1 MMIFMVK
8 HCCQIRSPGTDL
20 FWCFS
25 VAKPRP
31 NFIKFYM
38 MKVDILGFNLIG
50 NISYLDQYI
59 GSYDFLKFDPDSG
72 MNSVEDWL

>member
-1 MMIFMVK
+1 MLPDSFSWNRLV
-8 HCCQIRSPGTDL
+8 L
-20 FWCFS
+20 VCFS

-31 NFIKFYM
+31 NFIKFYR
-38 MKVDILGFNLIG
+38 MKVDILRFNLIG

-59 GSYDFLKFDPDSG
+59 ESYDFSKFDPDSG